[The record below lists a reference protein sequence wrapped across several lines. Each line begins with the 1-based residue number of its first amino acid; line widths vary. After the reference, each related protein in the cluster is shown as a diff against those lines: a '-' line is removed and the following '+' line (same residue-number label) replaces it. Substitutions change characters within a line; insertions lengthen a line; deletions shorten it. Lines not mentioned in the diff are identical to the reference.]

1 MTIVFTYDK
10 IIIGISAIKL
20 RTIFINT
27 ALCRYGK
34 EVQAMSHI
42 EVTAENFK
50 EEVLQSDKPVLV
62 DFWAPWCGPCRMLA
76 PVLDELGEEHPEI
89 KICKV
94 NTDEDRDLAVSFG
107 IDSIPCVISFQN
119 GKQIDKSVGFVSKEK
134 LLALLD

>member
-1 MTIVFTYDK
+1 
-10 IIIGISAIKL
+10 
-20 RTIFINT
+20 
-27 ALCRYGK
+27 
-34 EVQAMSHI
+34 MSHI

-50 EEVLQSDKPVLV
+50 EEVLLSDKPVLV

-94 NTDEDRDLAVSFG
+94 NTDEDRDLAISFG
-107 IDSIPCVISFQN
+107 IDSIPCVISFQG